1 MICSRIPH
9 RYLLSLTLATLIGI
23 GSSARAQGNPGAT
36 QAAAS
41 GANSEVLKLI
51 KAGMPESVV
60 VAKIRSAAGTFD
72 TSTDAL
78 IHLKAAGAT
87 EAELKAMLAKSAAAD
102 GGDASETHADS
113 HAESRAHRSVA
124 NVALPHI
131 VVEPKH
137 AEAKI
142 TPPQPEPTLFNV
154 LPMFE
159 EKNLIDSA
167 VAGSGSLRIAADG
180 HSAFGAL
187 NLGAGSDGL
196 YRFTDNGEKQRID
209 TGKEAGPIVI
219 TQLAPDGS
227 SLFGYSVDVKA
238 QFHYFYWNQ
247 TGGFREFLEP
257 IFEPDVRFSADGE
270 KLVGTAKYLLRGGYV
285 MWYGKLKPVTV
296 KGDAKLRVEFDK
308 GKDWS
313 IHAVSISGMSP
324 NADYV
329 IGTYFKDK
337 NSAEEAFLKV
347 REDKGESLGTGFY
360 PKFVTDDGT
369 VIFGQSNAVAGHI
382 LRWTRQGGRED
393 LGTLGGVEATIA
405 HMTPDGSS
413 VVGWFLDNKLQT
425 HIVRWSKDKGVED
438 LGATGLKLNQIAD
451 VSSDGKFFVA
461 QATDQGTTKQ
471 YFVDFA
477 DLAARRE
484 VRLKEVV
491 AQNEADRQ
499 AKATADAEDEARAKK
514 GTATL
519 QARVNKALAD
529 GQPATLYA
537 LALDLESQEY
547 PELAT
552 KLYKFLIDKYP
563 GDGFAAR
570 SADRLEHARDAA
582 VAKAAQEEADRKAAK
597 QAADQ
602 QTALL
607 AQQQQMEQKE
617 LAMNTCVNKCESDFE
632 GCMSNAEK
640 SYGNGI
646 NTAAALGILG
656 AFIPGAGGTVAM
668 AASNAS
674 GIATLSGDGSVG
686 DSCLQHQTQCMSMC
700 Q

>member
-1 MICSRIPH
+1 MNCSRILH
-9 RYLLSLTLATLIGI
+9 RYLLPLTLATLIGM
-23 GSSARAQGNPGAT
+23 GSQARAQGNP
-36 QAAAS
+36 AAAKQ
-41 GANSEVLKLI
+41 GAASDANGEVVKLI

-60 VAKIRSAAGTFD
+60 VAKIRSTTGTFD
-72 TSTDAL
+72 ASADAL

-87 EAELKAMLAKSAAAD
+87 EAELKAMLAKNAAAE
-102 GGDASETHADS
+102 GGESAETHADS
-113 HAESRAHRSVA
+113 HAESRARRSVA

-131 VVEPKH
+131 VVEPRH

-142 TPPQPEPTLFNV
+142 VPPKPEPTLLNV
-154 LPMFE
+154 DVPMFE

-209 TGKEAGPIVI
+209 AGKETGPITISDV
-219 TQLAPDGS
+219 TANGAVVLGYRPDA
-227 SLFGYSVDVKA
+227 KEPNRRR
-238 QFHYFYWNQ
+238 YFYWSQ
-247 TGGFREFLEP
+247 AMGSREVPSLP
-257 IFEPDVRFSADGE
+257 AWQMNTIRVSADGGSLIMNGE
-270 KLVGTAKYLLRGGYV
+270 GFLWYVKVKAAKNESKLGFER
-285 MWYGKLKPVTV
+285 
-296 KGDAKLRVEFDK
+296 DK
-308 GKDWS
+308 GKQWLNGHS
-313 IHAVSISGMSP
+313 VSIAGASS
-324 NADYV
+324 NLDYIV
-329 IGTYFKDK
+329 GTYQPNKK
-337 NSAEEAFLKV
+337 SPEEGFLKA
-347 REDKGESLGTGFY
+347 REDKEESLGTAFY
-360 PKFVTDDGT
+360 PKVVSEDGS
-369 VIFGQSNAVAGHI
+369 VIFGQSNPIAGHI

-393 LGTLGGVEATIA
+393 LGTLGGVQATVARIA
-405 HMTPDGSS
+405 PDGSS
-413 VVGWFLDNKLQT
+413 VVGWFLDNRIQT
-425 HIVRWSKDKGVED
+425 HIFRWSKDKGVED
-438 LGATGLKLNQIAD
+438 LGATGLKVNEIAD
-451 VSSDGKFFVA
+451 VSADGKFFVA
-461 QATDQGTTKQ
+461 QTTDQGTTKQ

-484 VRLKEVV
+484 VRLKEAI
-491 AQNEADRQ
+491 AQDKADSE
-499 AKATADAEDEARAKK
+499 AKAAADAEAEARAKNE
-514 GTATL
+514 TATL

-582 VAKAAQEEADRKAAK
+582 VAKAAREEADKKAAK
-597 QAADQ
+597 QAVDQ

-607 AQQQQMEQKE
+607 AQQVELEQKAV
-617 LAMNTCVNKCESDFE
+617 AMNTCVNKCESDFE
-632 GCMSNAEK
+632 SCMSSAEK
-640 SYGNGI
+640 SYSNGI
-646 NTAAALGILG
+646 NTSAALGILG

-686 DSCLQHQTQCMSMC
+686 DSCLPHQTQCMSMC